1 MIILAVISSGILN
14 AVLFWWFMEKPKLLL
29 KASFLIFDAP
39 YLGKVENKTGISY
52 PFKMRLSQSLDRMKL

>member
-1 MIILAVISSGILN
+1 MIILAVISSGTLN

-39 YLGKVENKTGISY
+39 YLG
-52 PFKMRLSQSLDRMKL
+52 